1 MNLLLYSPC
10 PRRIFTVNTR
20 VYESGV
26 QVQCHLRASKP
37 SSCAENGQMLGTVTY
52 TEKRRF
58 LLVTRLLLLRP
69 CNPTRTS
76 LETAITSF
84 HSPVANPPVVS
95 YFIQIKF
102 FPILKALLRQ
112 ASANLSGLLSSH
124 FVALFHPQK
133 APFYLSSAS
142 TSCSPNS
149 SVTLP
154 SAWKDLP
161 QGLPMLAHSYTLC
174 FSSDG
179 ISSQSPP

>member
-112 ASANLSGLLSSH
+112 ASANLSGLLTHIH
-124 FVALFHPQK
+124 FAAPEINKNIKERWLLIQMTPLARKHPHQAYIK
-133 APFYLSSAS
+133 MYHDSL
-142 TSCSPNS
+142 T
-149 SVTLP
+149 
-154 SAWKDLP
+154 
-161 QGLPMLAHSYTLC
+161 YTVKQA
-174 FSSDG
+174 
-179 ISSQSPP
+179 ISSPHL